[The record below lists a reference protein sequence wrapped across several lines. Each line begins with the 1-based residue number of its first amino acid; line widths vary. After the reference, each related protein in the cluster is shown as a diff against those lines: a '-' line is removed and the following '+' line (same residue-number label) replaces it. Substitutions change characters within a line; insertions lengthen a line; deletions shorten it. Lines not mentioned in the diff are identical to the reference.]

1 MEIIMSLGENIY
13 KHRTAK
19 NWSQTDLAYELDVSR
34 QSVSKWEN
42 DSAVPDL
49 DKLIKMR
56 TLFDVSID
64 ELVFGANEEAK
75 NKESKEPDTQQ
86 KNNIF
91 PPFRVMAGTTMIIF
105 GMVLFLL
112 SIFWG
117 NHLYFGEAFGELM
130 SAVIVLISLALIV
143 PYNEKV
149 LAVCAIIFFIYMIT
163 CISILNIT
171 SLLNYV
177 FTFIASMVLFVWFI
191 VCGLHAN
198 KMDNNKEN
206 SQ

>member
-1 MEIIMSLGENIY
+1 MSLGENIY

-49 DKLIKMR
+49 DKLIKMKQI
-56 TLFDVSID
+56 FEVSID
-64 ELVFGANEEAK
+64 ELVFGET
-75 NKESKEPDTQQ
+75 SKEISEKPERESP
-86 KNNIF
+86 F
-91 PPFRVMAGTTMIIF
+91 PCFRIMAGTTMIIF

-117 NHLYFGEAFGELM
+117 DHLYFGEAFGELL
-130 SAVIVLISLALIV
+130 SAVIVLVSLALVV

-149 LAVCAIIFFIYMIT
+149 LAICGIIFFVYTVT
-163 CISILNIT
+163 CISILNIS
-171 SLLNYV
+171 SLINYL
-177 FTFIASMVLFVWFI
+177 FIFIASIILLVWFI

-198 KMDNNKEN
+198 KENNTF
-206 SQ
+206 Q

>member
-1 MEIIMSLGENIY
+1 MSLGENIY
-13 KHRTAK
+13 KHRTSK
-19 NWSQTDLAYELDVSR
+19 NWSQTDLAFELDVSR

-56 TLFDVSID
+56 KLFNVSID
-64 ELVFGANEEAK
+64 ELVFGEFDKPQNNDNAK
-75 NKESKEPDTQQ
+75 PDLSQ
-86 KNNIF
+86 KQSIF
-91 PPFRVMAGTTMIIF
+91 PSFRIMAGTTMIVF

-117 NHLYFGEAFGELM
+117 DHLYFGEAFGELL

-149 LAVCAIIFFIYMIT
+149 LAICGIIFFIYMII

-171 SLLNYV
+171 SVLNYA
-177 FTFIASMVLFVWFI
+177 FTFIASIVLFVWFI

-198 KMDNNKEN
+198 KTENSKEN
-206 SQ
+206 KQ